1 MVLFLRKTGEKQL
14 WQKRNQKFSS
24 GLDHL
29 KVPIY
34 RDIENRL
41 PKGEGVGGGM
51 EWAVRVNRC
60 KLLHIGWINNKVLR
74 YNTGNCIQYL
84 AINHNGKE
92 CIV

>member
-1 MVLFLRKTGEKQL
+1 M
-14 WQKRNQKFSS
+14 
-24 GLDHL
+24 

-60 KLLHIGWINNKVLR
+60 KLLHIGWINKKGLLYRKFNILVETQAESWMYE
-74 YNTGNCIQYL
+74 YNNQGRS
-84 AINHNGKE
+84 
-92 CIV
+92 

>member
-24 GLDHL
+24 GHAHL

-60 KLLHIGWINNKVLR
+60 KLLHIGWINKKGLLYRKFNIL
-74 YNTGNCIQYL
+74 
-84 AINHNGKE
+84 
-92 CIV
+92 